1 MDKLPDVV
9 DKVSLSDKASEPP
22 RVRAPSFTVCYSAR
36 TYGSKNTHAQALRF
50 CTLLGQGVPEVEVA
64 LA

>member
-1 MDKLPDVV
+1 MDKLPDIV
-9 DKVSLSDKASEPP
+9 DKVGLSDKAAKPP

-36 TYGSKNTHAQALRF
+36 TYGSKNTHTQ
-50 CTLLGQGVPEVEVA
+50 TLTFHASLNEETFEMEVA